1 MDLATI
7 LAEGKDWDIFPTS
20 VAGVYVQRLP
30 KTKNLPPRLSVNINP
45 LGSNGMPSKRR
56 GYTIRSVGEIVALRK
71 VANEEKIENLLEM
84 IDKVQG
90 GVVPVAKGETTIIE
104 I

>member
-1 MDLATI
+1 MDLTTI
-7 LAEGKDWDIFPTS
+7 LAEGKDWDIYPTS
-20 VAGVYVQRLP
+20 VAGVYVQKLP
-30 KTKNLPPRLSVNINP
+30 PTKNLPARLAVNINP

-56 GYTIRSVGEIVALRK
+56 GYTIRSVGDIVALRK
-71 VANEEKIENLLEM
+71 VANEERIEKLLGMLEE
-84 IDKVQG
+84 VQG